1 MDIYNGIVCISRYS
15 LIRTENNPDGI
26 MAEGTLNSLCY
37 RQKIKIVHSGGGEGN
52 PSLIAFDS
60 LPPKYKKMAQERFGD
75 PKVEAEKEGLLKD
88 IEIKTEAVDFFK
100 KHTIEYSDRIESL
113 PEEVQELYVNNAAV
127 LDALKLAWD
136 RHVMASRSKN
146 KRPLTGEFWKNA
158 AAATQKLLALKEN
171 KINHDLPKNPRR
183 LQEKLQEYTT
193 VGYASL
199 VSQRFANTYSVKI
212 TEKAGEWLVARWST
226 RSIDIVTLEQLF
238 AEYNCKAESAGWK
251 KLKSIKAV
259 RDYLHRPEIEPKWY
273 AARYGELAAK
283 EKYGRQHRRKQLT
296 RRDTIWY
303 SDGTKLNYYY
313 QDENGKVRTCNVYEV
328 IDAYSECFLGYHI
341 SATEDYEAQYY
352 AYKMAIQKA
361 GHKPYELKYDNQG
374 GHKKLESSDLLKNL
388 ARHAVN
394 TAPYNGK
401 SKTIESAFGRFQSQ
415 FLHKDWYFT
424 GQNIT
429 AKKKESRGNE
439 EFILANQK
447 NLPTLEEVKAQYA
460 KRREEWN
467 NAPHPK
473 TGIARSEMYRT
484 SVNEETQAVD
494 YLDIISIFGVTTK
507 EPATYRARGIE
518 IQVKINGKSQKFA
531 FEVLAADGM
540 PDMDFY
546 RRNIGRKFYT
556 RYCPDDMS
564 IVSLYEKDT
573 TGMMRFVAMAQTF
586 IEIEGAMQ
594 NQTSEDLSFIRQIEA
609 ANKKM
614 RIDNERERNELLAS
628 HNMHPNQH
636 GLKVAPLKG
645 VNTSKAKKGKID
657 IGELQKEV
665 SNMAALE
672 DKKKATTRAI
682 KKAKTNEDRKKDED
696 QRDFTRRKLEL
707 LKAAM
712 N

>member
-1 MDIYNGIVCISRYS
+1 MKKDNYDYY
-15 LIRTENNPDGI
+15 IRKG
-26 MAEGTLNSLCY
+26 
-37 RQKIKIVHSGGGEGN
+37 QFKIVRIGGGEGN

-60 LPPKYKKMAQERFGD
+60 LPPKYKKLAQERFGD

-88 IEIKTEAVDFFK
+88 IEIKSEAVDFFK
-100 KHTIEYSDRIESL
+100 RHTIEYSDRIESL
-113 PEEVQELYVNNAAV
+113 PDEVQELYVNNAAV
-127 LDALKLAWD
+127 LDALKIKWD
-136 RHVMASRSKN
+136 KHVNANRSQG
-146 KRPLTGEFWKNA
+146 KRPMTGEFWKNHSLA
-158 AAATQKLLALKEN
+158 VQKLKTLKEN
-171 KINHDLPKNPRR
+171 RINHDLPKNPRR
-183 LQEKLQEYTT
+183 LHEKLQEYIN

-212 TEKAGEWLVARWST
+212 TEKAGDWLVARYAT
-226 RSIDIVTLEQLF
+226 RSIDIVTIEQLF
-238 AEYNCKAESAGWK
+238 AEYNCKAEKEGWK
-251 KLKSIKAV
+251 KLKSTKAV
-259 RDYLHRPEIEPKWY
+259 RDYLYRPEIEPKWH
-273 AARYGELAAK
+273 AARFGELSAK
-283 EKYGRQHRRKQLT
+283 EKFGRQHRRKQLE

-303 SDGTKLNYYY
+303 SDGTKMNYYY

-374 GHKKLESSDLLKNL
+374 GHKKLEASDLLKNL

-401 SKTIESAFGRFQSQ
+401 SKTIESAFNRFQSQ

-447 NLPTLEEVKAQYA
+447 NLPTLDEVKAQYA

-494 YLDIISIFGVTTK
+494 CLDIISIFGVTTK
-507 EPATYRARGIE
+507 DPATYRAGGIE
-518 IQVKINGKSQKFA
+518 IQVKKQKYA
-531 FEVLAADGM
+531 YEVLTADGM

-546 RRNIGRKFYT
+546 RRNIGRKLYT

-564 IVSLYEKDT
+564 IVSLYEKDA
-573 TGMMRFVAMAQTF
+573 TGKMRFVAMAQTF
-586 IEIEGAMQ
+586 IAIEGAMQ
-594 NQTSEDLSFIRQIEA
+594 NQTSEDLSFIRQIDA

-645 VNTSKAKKGKID
+645 VNTSKDKKGKID

-672 DKKKATTRAI
+672 EKKKATTRAI
-682 KKAKTNEDRKKDED
+682 KKAEKQKIKENLSEQEDFYKS
-696 QRDFTRRKLEL
+696 RRAL
-707 LKAAM
+707 LQTSL

>member
-1 MDIYNGIVCISRYS
+1 MDTYNGIVCISTAQ
-15 LIRTENNPDGI
+15 LIRSADNPAGL
-26 MAEGTLNSLCY
+26 MAENTLFSMIY
-37 RQKIKIVHSGGGEGN
+37 RKKAKIVRRGGGEGN

-75 PKVEAEKEGLLKD
+75 PQVEAEKDGLLND
-88 IEIKTEAVDFFK
+88 IEIKTEAVDFYK
-100 KHTIEYSDRIESL
+100 KHTIEYADRIESL
-113 PEEVQELYVNNAAV
+113 PDEVQELYVNTAAV
-127 LDALKLAWD
+127 LDALKIRWEK
-136 RHVMASRSKN
+136 HVMAQRSKS

-158 AAATQKLLALKEN
+158 AAATQKLLTLKEN
-171 KINHDLPKNPRR
+171 KIKHDLKKNPRR
-183 LQEKLQEYTT
+183 LQEKLQ
-193 VGYASL
+193 GYITHGYGYLISE
-199 VSQRFANTYSVKI
+199 RYGNTYSVKI
-212 TEKAGEWLVARWST
+212 TEEAGEWLVARFST
-226 RSIDIVTLEQLF
+226 RSIDIVTIEQLF
-238 AEYNCKAESAGWK
+238 AEYNCKADKAGWK
-251 KLKSIKAV
+251 KLKSTKAV

-283 EKYGRQHRRKQLT
+283 EKFGRQHRTILPT
-296 RRDTIWY
+296 RRDTLWY

-313 QDENGKVRTCNVYEV
+313 QDEDGKVRTCNVYEV
-328 IDAYSECFLGYHI
+328 MDVYSEVFLGYHI
-341 SATEDYEAQYY
+341 SETEDYEAQYY

-361 GHKPYELKYDNQG
+361 GHKPYELKYDGQG
-374 GHKKLESSDLLKNL
+374 GHRKLESSDLLKNL
-388 ARHAVN
+388 SRHAIR

-401 SKTIESAFGRFQSQ
+401 SKTIESAFGRYQEHY
-415 FLHKDWYFT
+415 LHKDWYFT

-429 AKKKESRGNE
+429 AKTKESRGNE

-447 NLPTLEEVKAQYA
+447 NLPTLDEVKAQYA

-494 YLDIISIFGVTTK
+494 CLDMISIFGVTTK
-507 EPATYRARGIE
+507 AAATYRSNGIE
-518 IQVKINGKSQKFA
+518 IQVKIQGQSQKFA
-531 FEVLAADGM
+531 FEVLTADGM

-564 IVSLYEKDT
+564 MVSLYEKDAAEK
-573 TGMMRFVAMAQTF
+573 MRFVTIAQSF
-586 IEIEGAMQ
+586 IYVQRAMQ
-594 NQTSEDLSFIRQIEA
+594 DQTSEDLSFIRQMDA

-636 GLKVAPLKG
+636 GLNVAPLKG

-672 DKKKATTRAI
+672 EKKKATRRAI
-682 KKAKTNEDRKKDED
+682 KKAEKQAQVQQDDDRTDFYK
-696 QRDFTRRKLEL
+696 QRMEL
-707 LKAAM
+707 LQQSL

>member
-1 MDIYNGIVCISRYS
+1 METYNDIVCISTFL
-15 LIRTENNPDGI
+15 LIRSENNPDGL
-26 MAEGTLNSLCY
+26 MAENTLFSMI
-37 RQKIKIVHSGGGEGN
+37 RRKKAKVIRRGGGEGN

-60 LPPKYKKMAQERFGD
+60 LPPKYKKLAQERFGD
-75 PKVEAEKEGLLKD
+75 PKVEAEKEGLLKN
-88 IEIKTEAVDFFK
+88 IEIKPEAVDFFK
-100 KHTIEYSDRIESL
+100 KYTIEYTDRIESL
-113 PEEVQELYVNNAAV
+113 PDEAQELYVNNAAV
-127 LDALKLAWD
+127 LDALKIAWD
-136 RHVMASRSKN
+136 KHVMASRSKS
-146 KRPLTGEFWKNA
+146 KRPLTGQFWKNA
-158 AAATQKLLALKEN
+158 SLATQKLLTLKEN
-171 KINHDLPKNPRR
+171 KIKHDLPKNPRR
-183 LQEKLQEYTT
+183 LQEKLQEYSKE
-193 VGYASL
+193 GYNCL
-199 VSQRFANTYSVKI
+199 VSQRYANTYSVKI

-226 RSIDIVTLEQLF
+226 RAIDIVTLDQLF
-238 AEYNCKAESAGWK
+238 AEYNCKAEQEGWK
-251 KLKSIKAV
+251 KLKSKKAV
-259 RDYLHRPEIEPKWY
+259 RDYLYRPEIEPKWH
-273 AARYGELAAK
+273 AARFGELSAK

-313 QDENGKVRTCNVYEV
+313 QDENGKVKTCNVYEV
-328 IDAYSECFLGYHI
+328 IDAYSEMFLGYHI

-352 AYKMAIQKA
+352 AYKMALQKS

-388 ARHAVN
+388 ARFAVS

-401 SKTIESAFGRFQSQ
+401 SKTIESAFNRFQSQ

-429 AKKKESRGNE
+429 AKKKESRGND
-439 EFILANQK
+439 EFILANPK
-447 NLPTLEEVKAQYA
+447 NLPTLDEVKAQYA

-467 NAPHPK
+467 NAPHHK

-494 YLDIISIFGVTTK
+494 YLDILTIFGVTTK
-507 EPATYRARGIE
+507 DPATYRAGGIE
-518 IQVKINGKSQKFA
+518 IQVKKEKYA
-531 FEVLAADGM
+531 YEVLTAKGM

-546 RRNIGRKFYT
+546 RKNIGRKFYT

-564 IVSLYEKDT
+564 IVSLYEKDAA
-573 TGMMRFVAMAQTF
+573 GKMRFVTMAMTF
-586 IEIEGAMQ
+586 IDIEGAKQ
-594 NQTSEDLSFIRQIEA
+594 NQTSEDLSFIRQIDA

-614 RIDNERERNELLAS
+614 RIENERERNELLAS

-636 GLKVAPLKG
+636 GLNVAPLKG

-665 SNMAALE
+665 SNMTALE
-672 DKKKATTRAI
+672 EQKKAARKAI
-682 KKAKTNEDRKKDED
+682 NKAKKQIEKQDEAD
-696 QRDFTRRKLEL
+696 QIDFYEQRRRLLEESL
-707 LKAAM
+707 

>member
-1 MDIYNGIVCISRYS
+1 METYNGIVCISTAK
-15 LIRTENNPDGI
+15 LIRSGDNPSGLILRSNYDYYI
-26 MAEGTLNSLCY
+26 RKRKLH
-37 RQKIKIVHSGGGEGN
+37 IVRAGGGEGN

-88 IEIKTEAVDFFK
+88 IEIKSEAVDFFK
-100 KHTIEYSDRIESL
+100 KYTIEYTDRIESL
-113 PEEVQELYVNNAAV
+113 PDEVQELYVNTAAV

-136 RHVMASRSKN
+136 RHVLASRGKN
-146 KRPLTGEFWKNA
+146 KRPMTGEFWKNA
-158 AAATQKLLALKEN
+158 AKATQKLLTLKEN
-171 KINHDLPKNPRR
+171 KIIHDLKKNPRR
-183 LQEKLQEYTT
+183 LQEKLQRYITH
-193 VGYASL
+193 GYGYLISE
-199 VSQRFANTYSVKI
+199 RYGNTYSVKI
-212 TEKAGEWLVARWST
+212 TEEAGEWLVARWST
-226 RSIDIVTLEQLF
+226 RSIDIVTLDQLF
-238 AEYNCKAESAGWK
+238 AEYNCKADKEGWK
-251 KLKSIKAV
+251 KLKSVKAV
-259 RDYLHRPEIEPKWY
+259 RDYLYRPEIEPKWH
-273 AARYGELAAK
+273 AARFGELSAK
-283 EKYGRQHRRKQLT
+283 EKFGRQHRRRQLT

-313 QDENGKVRTCNVYEV
+313 QDENGKVCTCNVYEV
-328 IDAYSECFLGYHI
+328 IDAYSEVLLGYHI

-361 GHKPYELKYDNQG
+361 GHKPYELKYDGQG
-374 GHKKLESSDLLKNL
+374 GHKKLETSDLLKNL
-388 ARHAVN
+388 ARHAIR

-401 SKTIESAFGRFQSQ
+401 SKTIESAFNRFQSQ
-415 FLHKDWYFT
+415 FLHKDWFFT

-447 NLPTLEEVKAQYA
+447 NLPTLEEVKAKYA
-460 KRREEWN
+460 QRREEWN

-494 YLDIISIFGVTTK
+494 WLDMISIFGVTTK
-507 EPATYRARGIE
+507 APATYRAGGIE
-518 IQVKINGKSQKFA
+518 IQAKINGKSQKFA
-531 FEVLAADGM
+531 FEVLTSAGM

-573 TGMMRFVAMAQTF
+573 TGKMRFVTMAQTF

-594 NQTSEDLSFIRQIEA
+594 NQTSEDLSFIRQIEH
-609 ANKKM
+609 ANKQM
-614 RIDNERERNELLAS
+614 RIDNERERNELLAA
-628 HNMHPNQH
+628 HDMHPNQH
-636 GLKVAPLKG
+636 GLNVAPLKG
-645 VNTSKAKKGKID
+645 VTTSKAKKGKID

-665 SNMAALE
+665 SNMTTLE
-672 DKKKATTRAI
+672 EQKKAAKRAV
-682 KKAKTNEDRKKDED
+682 KKAEKQAVKQEADEQEDFYR
-696 QRDFTRRKLEL
+696 QRRLLLEESL
-707 LKAAM
+707 

>member
-1 MDIYNGIVCISRYS
+1 M
-15 LIRTENNPDGI
+15 
-26 MAEGTLNSLCY
+26 
-37 RQKIKIVHSGGGEGN
+37 
-52 PSLIAFDS
+52 
-60 LPPKYKKMAQERFGD
+60 
-75 PKVEAEKEGLLKD
+75 
-88 IEIKTEAVDFFK
+88 
-100 KHTIEYSDRIESL
+100 
-113 PEEVQELYVNNAAV
+113 
-127 LDALKLAWD
+127 
-136 RHVMASRSKN
+136 
-146 KRPLTGEFWKNA
+146 
-158 AAATQKLLALKEN
+158 
-171 KINHDLPKNPRR
+171 
-183 LQEKLQEYTT
+183 
-193 VGYASL
+193 
-199 VSQRFANTYSVKI
+199 
-212 TEKAGEWLVARWST
+212 
-226 RSIDIVTLEQLF
+226 
-238 AEYNCKAESAGWK
+238 
-251 KLKSIKAV
+251 
-259 RDYLHRPEIEPKWY
+259 
-273 AARYGELAAK
+273 
-283 EKYGRQHRRKQLT
+283 
-296 RRDTIWY
+296 
-303 SDGTKLNYYY
+303 
-313 QDENGKVRTCNVYEV
+313 
-328 IDAYSECFLGYHI
+328 YSECFLGYHI

-374 GHKKLESSDLLKNL
+374 GHKKLEASDLLKNL

-401 SKTIESAFGRFQSQ
+401 SKTIESAFNRFQSQ

-447 NLPTLEEVKAQYA
+447 NLPTLDEVKAQYA

-494 YLDIISIFGVTTK
+494 CLDIISIFGVTTK
-507 EPATYRARGIE
+507 DPATYRAGGIE
-518 IQVKINGKSQKFA
+518 IQVKKQKYA
-531 FEVLAADGM
+531 YEVLTADGM

-546 RRNIGRKFYT
+546 RRNIGRKLYT

-564 IVSLYEKDT
+564 IVSLYEKDA
-573 TGMMRFVAMAQTF
+573 TGKMRFVAMAQTF
-586 IEIEGAMQ
+586 IAIEGAMQ
-594 NQTSEDLSFIRQIEA
+594 NQTSEDLSFIRQIDA

-645 VNTSKAKKGKID
+645 VNTSKDKKGKID

-672 DKKKATTRAI
+672 EKKKATTRAI
-682 KKAKTNEDRKKDED
+682 KKAEKQKIKENLSEQEDFYKS
-696 QRDFTRRKLEL
+696 RRAL
-707 LKAAM
+707 LQTSL

>member
-1 MDIYNGIVCISRYS
+1 METYNGIVCISTAQ
-15 LIRTENNPDGI
+15 LIKSGDNPNGLMSEN
-26 MAEGTLNSLCY
+26 TLFSMVY
-37 RQKIKIVHSGGGEGN
+37 RKKAKIVRRGGGEGN

-88 IEIKTEAVDFFK
+88 IEIKPEAVDFFK
-100 KHTIEYSDRIESL
+100 KHTIEYTDRIENL

-136 RHVMASRSKN
+136 RHVMASRSKS

-158 AAATQKLLALKEN
+158 ALATQKLLLLKED

-183 LQEKLQEYTT
+183 LQEKLQEYIKE
-193 VGYASL
+193 GYICL

-212 TEKAGEWLVARWST
+212 TEEAGKWMVARFST
-226 RSIDIVTLEQLF
+226 RSIDIVTIEQLF
-238 AEYNCKAESAGWK
+238 AEYNYKAEKEGWK
-251 KLKSIKAV
+251 KLKSTKAV
-259 RDYLHRPEIEPKWY
+259 RDYLYRPEIKPLWY
-273 AARYGELAAK
+273 AARFGELAAK
-283 EKYGRQHRRKQLT
+283 EEFGRQHRRRQLT
-296 RRDTIWY
+296 RRDTLWY

-313 QDENGKVRTCNVYEV
+313 QDENGKTKTCNVYEV

-352 AYKMAIQKA
+352 AYKMAIQYA

-374 GHKKLESSDLLKNL
+374 GHKKLEASDLLKNL

-401 SKTIESAFGRFQSQ
+401 SKTIESAFYRFQSQ

-439 EFILANQK
+439 EFTLENIK
-447 NLPTLEEVKAQYA
+447 RGNLPTLDEVKAQYA

-484 SVNEETQAVD
+484 SVNEDTQAVD
-494 YLDIISIFGVTTK
+494 CLDVISIFGVTTK
-507 EPATYRARGIE
+507 DPATYRAGGIE
-518 IQVKINGKSQKFA
+518 IQVKKVKYA
-531 FEVLAADGM
+531 YEVLTAEGM

-564 IVSLYEKDT
+564 MVSLYEKDA
-573 TGMMRFVAMAQTF
+573 TGKMRFVTMAMTF
-586 IEIEGAMQ
+586 IAIEGAMQ
-594 NQTSEDLSFIRQIEA
+594 NQTSEDLSFIRQMDI

-636 GLKVAPLKG
+636 GLSVAPLKG

-665 SNMAALE
+665 SNMTALE
-672 DKKKATTRAI
+672 EQKKTAQRAI
-682 KKAKTNEDRKKDED
+682 KRAKKQAVKESTSEQEDFYKS
-696 QRDFTRRKLEL
+696 RREL
-707 LKAAM
+707 LQTSL